1 MVITN
6 NEQDC
11 FKLQYGETVMATNP
25 PSEDSELRTLRFG
38 ADIVLESIRHQDY
51 NGGELMTAG
60 DKEPVVLHGP
70 GEYEIGGM
78 SINGIAGQSDYD
90 GGSRINTIYVFR
102 FQDMDICFLG
112 PIGSRELPAGAQEMM
127 EEIDIL
133 FVPIGG
139 GDTLTPAD
147 AYKLAMQIE
156 PKIVIP
162 THFSS
167 ADDECIQKFISE
179 GDADEA
185 VPTDKL
191 TISPRDLAGKEV
203 DIEIIVPENN

>member
-1 MVITN
+1 
-6 NEQDC
+6 
-11 FKLQYGETVMATNP
+11 
-25 PSEDSELRTLRFG
+25 
-38 ADIVLESIRHQDY
+38 
-51 NGGELMTAG
+51 
-60 DKEPVVLHGP
+60 
-70 GEYEIGGM
+70 
-78 SINGIAGQSDYD
+78 
-90 GGSRINTIYVFR
+90 
-102 FQDMDICFLG
+102 
-112 PIGSRELPAGAQEMM
+112 MM

>member
-6 NEQDC
+6 NGKDC
-11 FKLQYGETVMATNP
+11 FKLQYGDTVIATNP
-25 PSEDSELRTLRFG
+25 PSEEADAKTLRFG
-38 ADIVLESIRHQDY
+38 ADIVLQSIRHKDY
-51 NGGELMTAG
+51 AGGELMTAG
-60 DKEPVVLHGP
+60 DKDPVVLHGP

-78 SINGIAGQSDYD
+78 SINGIAGKSSYD
-90 GGSRINTIYVFR
+90 GEERINTVYVFR

-112 PIGSRELPAGAQEMM
+112 PLSSRELPAGAQEFM

-139 GDTLTPAD
+139 DTTLSPAD

-162 THFSS
+162 THFDSV
-167 ADDECIQKFISE
+167 DDECVTKFIAES
-179 GDADEA
+179 DAED
-185 VPTDKL
+185 VSPNDKL
-191 TISPRDLAGKEV
+191 TISPRDLSGREV
-203 DIEIIVPENN
+203 DIEIIIPEGS